1 MPSGEAQRL
10 SKRAR
15 RQRKTGDGVMS
26 YAESREH
33 RLKRTRFHR
42 AAGKSCRRFDRSIIS
57 VEIPSL
63 RRSLMCQRVGPAR
76 RLMMAA
82 LAAAGSIWL
91 TAHASAQVA
100 DRWPSRQVALVIPF
114 APGGSNDVIGR
125 ALAQRLASRL
135 GQPVVV
141 ENRAGAGSVVGASHV
156 ARSAP
161 DGYTLMF
168 VSGSIGTTAAVQQTP
183 YDAATAFD
191 GIARVAAAPFVF
203 MVREGFPARTI
214 PELVAYAKAN
224 PGKMTYGSAGL
235 GDSTQLATELF
246 NLVTGVRMTG
256 VNYKGIAPAQLDLV
270 GGRLDLVVTTI
281 ASVRGTVTEKL
292 PMLAVTSSQRSAD
305 APNVPTVRES
315 GIDYVVDVW
324 WGLFG
329 PAGLPSEIRNR
340 VNMMVRDILAEQD
353 FVAFLRNA
361 GATQAPSAPDELNEV
376 LRRDIAL
383 WRKTVDAAG
392 LRQK

>member
-1 MPSGEAQRL
+1 MSFL
-10 SKRAR
+10 FKVNR
-15 RQRKTGDGVMS
+15 RM
-26 YAESREH
+26 
-33 RLKRTRFHR
+33 
-42 AAGKSCRRFDRSIIS
+42 
-57 VEIPSL
+57 
-63 RRSLMCQRVGPAR
+63 
-76 RLMMAA
+76 A
-82 LAAAGSIWL
+82 LASAFFVGS
-91 TAHASAQVA
+91 TVFASAGMAQGA
-100 DRWPSRQVALVIPF
+100 DRWPTKQISLVIPF

-125 ALAQRLASRL
+125 ALAQRLSARL

-156 ARSAP
+156 ARSSA

-168 VSGSIGTTAAVQQTP
+168 VSGSLGTTAAVQQTP
-183 YDAATAFD
+183 YDANTAFD
-191 GIARVAAAPFVF
+191 GISRVAAAPFVF
-203 MVREGFPARTI
+203 MVRDGFPAKTI
-214 PELVAYAKAN
+214 PELVSYAKAN
-224 PGKMTYGSAGL
+224 PEKMTYGSAGL

-246 NLVTGVRMTG
+246 NLVTGIRMTG

-281 ASVRGTVTEKL
+281 PSIRGTVTEKL
-292 PMLAVTSSQRSAD
+292 PMLAVTSAQRSAD

-329 PAGLPSEIRNR
+329 PAGLPGDIRTRLNG
-340 VNMMVRDILAEQD
+340 MVREILQDAE
-353 FVAFLRNA
+353 FIAFLKNA
-361 GATQAPSAPDELNEV
+361 GAAPAPSSPNELTEL
-376 LRRDIAL
+376 LRRDISL

>member
-1 MPSGEAQRL
+1 MAPLHSIGRHVAL
-10 SKRAR
+10 
-15 RQRKTGDGVMS
+15 G
-26 YAESREH
+26 
-33 RLKRTRFHR
+33 
-42 AAGKSCRRFDRSIIS
+42 AA
-57 VEIPSL
+57 SL
-63 RRSLMCQRVGPAR
+63 VALFMLASQ
-76 RLMMAA
+76 A
-82 LAAAGSIWL
+82 LAQS
-91 TAHASAQVA
+91 A
-100 DRWPSRQVALVIPF
+100 DRWPNRPISLVIPF

-125 ALAQRLASRL
+125 ALAQRLSARL
-135 GQPVVV
+135 GQSVVV
-141 ENRAGAGSVVGASHV
+141 ENRAGAGSVVGATHV

-168 VSGSIGTTAAVQQTP
+168 VSGSLGTTAAVQQPP
-183 YDAATAFD
+183 YDANTAFD

-203 MVREGFPARTI
+203 MVREGFPAKTI

-224 PGKMTYGSAGL
+224 PEKMTYGSAGL

-246 NLVTGVRMTG
+246 NLVTGIRMTG

-281 ASVRGTVTEKL
+281 PSIRGTVTEKL
-292 PMLAVTSSQRSAD
+292 PMLAVTSAQRSAD

-329 PAGLPSEIRNR
+329 PAGLSGEVRQRLNALVREI
-340 VNMMVRDILAEQD
+340 LQD
-353 FVAFLRNA
+353 GEFVAFLKNA
-361 GATQAPSAPDELNEV
+361 GAAPAPSSPDELNEL

-383 WRKTVDAAG
+383 WRRTVDAAG